1 MSLFGCNTEL
11 VRVSRADTT
20 QRIVLVELDDPEKN
34 NVISIQLLDELS
46 TVLTRADNNAQTE
59 GIILG
64 STSED
69 VFCAGANLSELMSFT
84 VEEGNRFLDEY
95 LSIIEFLWKTGKPV
109 IAVVPGDCVAGGNEL
124 AIACDLIIAEESA
137 RFGQPEATVGSTAA
151 GGGVQLLPL
160 LIGIQRTKDLLYTGR
175 LINADTAKQW
185 GLINR
190 VVPDGNGR
198 EKGVSILTDILD
210 EKSPQAFRSIK
221 AILRHWQSL
230 GMNNQSVARELTA
243 NVWASDEFNERAE
256 AFLKNTE
263 LPARRFS
270 GTTTDEEIPE

>member
-20 QRIVLVELDDPEKN
+20 QRIVLIELDDPEKN
-34 NVISIQLLDELS
+34 NVISKQLLDELS
-46 TVLTRADNNAQTE
+46 TVLTRADTDSQTE

-64 STSED
+64 STSDD
-69 VFCAGANLSELMSFT
+69 VFCAGANLNELRSFT

-137 RFGQPEATVGSTAA
+137 RFGQPEAIVGSTAA

-160 LIGIQRTKDLLYTGR
+160 LIGIQRAKDLLYTGR
-175 LINADTAKQW
+175 LVNADTAEQW

-190 VVPDGNGR
+190 VVPDGDGR
-198 EKGVSILTDILD
+198 EHAVTVLADILD
-210 EKSPQAFRSIK
+210 GKSPQAFRSIK
-221 AILRHWQSL
+221 AILQQWQTI

-243 NVWASDEFNERAE
+243 KVWASDEFNERAE
-256 AFLKNTE
+256 AFLKNAD
-263 LPARRFS
+263 LPPRRFS